1 MDKTKT
7 IRVGLIGPGSI
18 ADERL
23 IPALSN
29 IEAAVFW
36 SVLGRDLEKAKKFSE
51 KHGAAATQAAFA
63 DLDAFLADPQLD
75 AVIVASPDK
84 LHAQQAIAC
93 ARSGK
98 HVFVEKPLATS
109 AGDARAIVQACQD
122 AGVKLAVGYH
132 LRYHAGH
139 RKVHSLLADPSTSPI
154 GDIRHINVS
163 WTLQSKVAD
172 WRADDKLGQW
182 WSLAAL
188 GTHSLDLVTWLL
200 AGAKVQST
208 TCLTASPVF
217 GSAHDETSLVGLV
230 FESGV
235 TAQIL
240 SSVVMRAP
248 RVVEIFGSK
257 GAVRC
262 LETLGPRG
270 TGTITVNGEEL
281 KFEPVDPYEGE
292 IADFVLSVQS
302 GGQPCVSG
310 ADGAANVELLEQL
323 AGQSAQLKSAASEG
337 FC

>member
-1 MDKTKT
+1 MAETKT

-23 IPALSN
+23 IPALST
-29 IEAAVFW
+29 IEGTVFW
-36 SVLGRDLEKAKKFSE
+36 SVLGRDLAKAEKFAE
-51 KHGAAATQAAFA
+51 KHAAKASQAAFS
-63 DLDAFLADPQLD
+63 DLTAFLADPELD
-75 AVIVASPDK
+75 AVIIASPDK
-84 LHAQQAIAC
+84 LHAEQAIAC
-93 ARSGK
+93 AKAGK
-98 HVFVEKPLATS
+98 HVFVEKPLATNS
-109 AGDARAIVQACQD
+109 VDARAIVEACNV
-122 AGVKLAVGYH
+122 AKVKLTVGYH

-139 RKVHSLLADPSTSPI
+139 RKVLTLLGDAATSPI

-200 AGAKVQST
+200 KGAGGTGEARSHQKIKETSCVVS
-208 TCLTASPVF
+208 SPVF

-240 SSVVMRAP
+240 SSVIMRAP

-257 GAVRC
+257 GAIRC
-262 LETLGPRG
+262 VETLGPRG

-281 KFEPVDPYEGE
+281 KFDPVDPYAGE
-292 IADFVLSVQS
+292 LKDFVVSVRSNQEPS
-302 GGQPCVSG
+302 VTG
-310 ADGAANVELLEQL
+310 AEGAANIELLERVSQ
-323 AGQSAQLKSAASEG
+323 
-337 FC
+337 

>member
-1 MDKTKT
+1 MAETKT

-23 IPALSN
+23 IPALST
-29 IEAAVFW
+29 IEGAVFW
-36 SVLGRDLEKAKKFSE
+36 SVLGRDQGKAEQFAE
-51 KHGAAATQAAFA
+51 KHGAKSPQAAFS
-63 DLDAFLADPQLD
+63 DLGTFLADPDLD
-75 AVIVASPDK
+75 AVIIASPDK
-84 LHAQQAIAC
+84 LHAEQAIAC
-93 ARSGK
+93 AKAGK

-109 AGDARAIVQACQD
+109 AKDARAIVKACKT
-122 AGVKLAVGYH
+122 AKVKLTVGYH

-139 RKVHSLLADPSTSPI
+139 RKVFALIGDPVTSPI
-154 GDIRHINVS
+154 GVIRHINVS

-172 WRADDKLGQW
+172 WRADGKLGQW

-200 AGAKVQST
+200 KGDKVKST
-208 TCLTASPVF
+208 SCVVSSPVF

-240 SSVVMRAP
+240 SSVIMRAP

-257 GAVRC
+257 GVIRC
-262 LETLGPRG
+262 VETLGPRG

-281 KFEPVDPYEGE
+281 KFDPVDPYAGE
-292 IADFVLSVQS
+292 LKDFVASVQADQEPS
-302 GGQPCVSG
+302 VTG
-310 ADGAANVELLEQL
+310 AEGAANVALLERL
-323 AGQSAQLKSAASEG
+323 SK
-337 FC
+337 

>member
-1 MDKTKT
+1 MAETKT

-23 IPALSN
+23 IPALST
-29 IEAAVFW
+29 IEGAVFW
-36 SVLGRDLEKAKKFSE
+36 SVLGRDQSKAEKFAE
-51 KHGAAATQAAFA
+51 KHGAKAPQAAFSHMA
-63 DLDAFLADPQLD
+63 AFLADPELD
-75 AVIVASPDK
+75 AVIIASPDK
-84 LHAQQAIAC
+84 LHAEQSIAC
-93 ARSGK
+93 AKAGK

-109 AGDARAIVQACQD
+109 AKDAHAIVEACSE
-122 AGVKLAVGYH
+122 AKVKLTVGYH

-139 RKVHSLLADPSTSPI
+139 RKVLALLGDAATSPI
-154 GDIRHINVS
+154 GAIRHINVS

-200 AGAKVQST
+200 TGAGGMSEGRSQQTIKETSCIVS
-208 TCLTASPVF
+208 SPVF

-240 SSVVMRAP
+240 SSVIMRAP

-257 GAVRC
+257 GAIRC
-262 LETLGPRG
+262 VETLGPRG

-281 KFEPVDPYEGE
+281 KFDPVDPYAGE
-292 IADFVLSVQS
+292 LKDFVVSVLSNQEPYVT
-302 GGQPCVSG
+302 G
-310 ADGAANVELLEQL
+310 AEGAANVELLERVSQ
-323 AGQSAQLKSAASEG
+323 
-337 FC
+337 

>member
-1 MDKTKT
+1 MAETKT
-7 IRVGLIGPGSI
+7 IRIGLIGPGSI

-23 IPALSN
+23 IPALST
-29 IEAAVFW
+29 IEGAVFW
-36 SVLGRDLEKAKKFSE
+36 SVLGRDQEKAEKFAE
-51 KHGAAATQAAFA
+51 KHAAKAPQAAFS
-63 DLDAFLADPQLD
+63 DLGTFLADPDLD
-75 AVIVASPDK
+75 AVIIASPDK

-93 ARSGK
+93 AKAGK

-109 AGDARAIVQACQD
+109 AKDASAIVAACQH
-122 AGVKLAVGYH
+122 AKVKLTVGYH

-139 RKVHSLLADPSTSPI
+139 RKVHLLFADPATSPI
-154 GDIRHINVS
+154 GVIRHINVS

-200 AGAKVQST
+200 KGDAVKSST
-208 TCLTASPVF
+208 CVTSSPVF

-240 SSVVMRAP
+240 SSVIMRAP

-257 GAVRC
+257 GAIRC
-262 LETLGPRG
+262 VETLGPRG
-270 TGTITVNGEEL
+270 TGTITVNGEDLE
-281 KFEPVDPYEGE
+281 FDPVDPYTGE
-292 IADFVLSVQS
+292 LKDFV
-302 GGQPCVSG
+302 VSIQTDQDPYVTG
-310 ADGAANVELLEQL
+310 AEGAANVELLERLTQ
-323 AGQSAQLKSAASEG
+323 
-337 FC
+337 

>member
-1 MDKTKT
+1 MAETKS

-23 IPALSN
+23 IPALST
-29 IEAAVFW
+29 IEGAVFW
-36 SVLGRDLEKAKKFSE
+36 SVLGRERQKAKKFAE
-51 KHGAAATQAAFA
+51 KHGAKAPQADFSDLAAF
-63 DLDAFLADPQLD
+63 LCDPDLD
-75 AVIVASPDK
+75 AVIIASPDK

-93 ARSGK
+93 ARAGK

-109 AGDARAIVQACQD
+109 AKDARAIVEACN
-122 AGVKLAVGYH
+122 AAKVKLTVGYH

-139 RKVHSLLADPSTSPI
+139 RKVLTLLGDAATSPI
-154 GDIRHINVS
+154 GVIRHINVS

-200 AGAKVQST
+200 KGDKVKETS
-208 TCLTASPVF
+208 CVVSSPVF

-240 SSVVMRAP
+240 SSVIMRAP

-257 GAVRC
+257 GAIRC
-262 LETLGPRG
+262 VETLGPRG

-281 KFEPVDPYEGE
+281 KFDAVDPYAGE
-292 IADFVLSVQS
+292 LKDFVVSVLSNQEPSVT
-302 GGQPCVSG
+302 G
-310 ADGAANVELLEQL
+310 AEGAANVELLERVSQTVVREL
-323 AGQSAQLKSAASEG
+323 D
-337 FC
+337 

>member
-1 MDKTKT
+1 MAETKS

-23 IPALSN
+23 IPALST
-29 IEAAVFW
+29 IEGAVFW
-36 SVLGRDLEKAKKFSE
+36 SVLGRDQQKAKKFAE
-51 KHGAAATQAAFA
+51 KHGAKAPQAAFS
-63 DLDAFLADPQLD
+63 DLEAFLADSELN
-75 AVIVASPDK
+75 AVLIASPDK
-84 LHAQQAIAC
+84 LHAEQAIAC
-93 ARSGK
+93 AKAGK

-109 AGDARAIVQACQD
+109 AKDARAIVEAC
-122 AGVKLAVGYH
+122 ASAKVKLTVGYH

-139 RKVHSLLADPSTSPI
+139 LKVLALLGDAATCPI
-154 GDIRHINVS
+154 GVIRHINVS

-200 AGAKVQST
+200 KGAAGTSETRSHQKIRETSCVVS
-208 TCLTASPVF
+208 SPVF

-240 SSVVMRAP
+240 SSVIMRAP

-257 GAVRC
+257 GAIRC
-262 LETLGPRG
+262 VETLGPRG

-281 KFEPVDPYEGE
+281 KFVPVDPYAGE
-292 IADFVLSVQS
+292 LKDFVVSVLSNQEPSVT
-302 GGQPCVSG
+302 G
-310 ADGAANVELLEQL
+310 AEGAANVELLERVSQ
-323 AGQSAQLKSAASEG
+323 
-337 FC
+337 

>member
-1 MDKTKT
+1 MAETKT

-23 IPALSN
+23 IPALST
-29 IEAAVFW
+29 IEGAVFW
-36 SVLGRDLEKAKKFSE
+36 SVLGRDQGKAEQFAE
-51 KHGAAATQAAFA
+51 KHGAKAPQAAFS
-63 DLDAFLADPQLD
+63 DLGTFLADPELD
-75 AVIVASPDK
+75 AVIIASPDK
-84 LHAQQAIAC
+84 LHAEQAIAC
-93 ARSGK
+93 AKAGK

-109 AGDARAIVQACQD
+109 AKDARAIVKACKT
-122 AGVKLAVGYH
+122 AKVKLTVGYH

-139 RKVHSLLADPSTSPI
+139 RKVFALIGDPVTSPI
-154 GDIRHINVS
+154 GVIRHINVS

-172 WRADDKLGQW
+172 WRADGKLGQW

-200 AGAKVQST
+200 KGDKVKST
-208 TCLTASPVF
+208 SCVVSSPVF

-240 SSVVMRAP
+240 SSVIMRAP

-257 GAVRC
+257 GVIRC
-262 LETLGPRG
+262 VETLGPRG

-281 KFEPVDPYEGE
+281 KFDPVDPYSGE
-292 IADFVLSVQS
+292 LKDFVASVQADQEPS
-302 GGQPCVSG
+302 VTG
-310 ADGAANVELLEQL
+310 AEGAANVALLERL
-323 AGQSAQLKSAASEG
+323 SK
-337 FC
+337 